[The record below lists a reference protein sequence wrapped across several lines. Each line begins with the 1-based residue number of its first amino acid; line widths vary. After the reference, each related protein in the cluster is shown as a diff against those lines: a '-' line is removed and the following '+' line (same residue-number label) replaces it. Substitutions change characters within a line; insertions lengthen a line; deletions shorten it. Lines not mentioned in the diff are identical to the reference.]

1 MDGQD
6 VEILARVTSDPMAS
20 YAEIGDAVGLSG
32 TSVGNRLERMREQG
46 ILAGL
51 RALPIAGLFDRYPT
65 LLSFAPQDEPQALAD
80 RFLKVDSVVWVDR
93 HQDDR
98 VTTLVYSQTQVCDA
112 LPPLVDLI
120 GEEPE
125 LSLTLV
131 ERSLGPN
138 DVLSQLDWRLI
149 RQLIEHPRASVT
161 ELAERT
167 GLAHNTVRNRRR
179 KLWREGYV
187 HLFPLVETAHAPGL
201 IVFMMVLQ
209 VDDPEDRALVQRALP
224 SAVPVSL
231 HEDCGGH
238 PGVTVLGH
246 ASTVA
251 ELMGMEERVRDTDGL
266 ELVLRIHNMDRRF
279 ATDRVAGWVDEQIDR
294 WEAARG

>member
-6 VEILARVTSDPMAS
+6 VEILARVTRDPMAT
-20 YAEIGDAVGLSG
+20 YEEIGDAVGLSG
-32 TSVGNRLERMREQG
+32 TSVGNRLERMGEQG
-46 ILAGL
+46 LLAGL

-65 LLSFAPQDEPQALAD
+65 LLSFAPQDEPEALAE
-80 RFLKVDSVVWVDR
+80 RFLEVDSVVWVDR

-98 VTTLVYSQTQVCDA
+98 VTTLVYSATQVCDA

-149 RQLIEHPRASVT
+149 HHLVEHPRASVT

-167 GLAHNTVRNRRR
+167 GLAHNTVRRRRR
-179 KLWREGYV
+179 KLWQEGYV

-201 IVFMMVLQ
+201 IVFMMVVQ
-209 VDDPEDRALVQRALP
+209 VDDPEDRALVQQALP

-246 ASTVA
+246 AATVA
-251 ELMGMEERVRDTDGL
+251 ELMEIEARLEETAGL
-266 ELVLRIHNMDRRF
+266 TLVLRVHNMDRRF
-279 ATDRVAGWVDEQIDR
+279 ATDRVKAWVAREIDR